1 MSGGVNEL
9 PVMIPGICCWWQ
21 STDRTK
27 DPPHVL
33 HRKFS
38 SKRVPRIG
46 WFSPNIAHAHP
57 PVCSRLPPLVPHKSP
72 QKQQMQ
78 VCVETQRNANKALP
92 TNCAGPR
99 RMLPPPSAGPSRSW
113 SQACSS
119 VFPLTPHPTPT
130 PRSRRRH
137 PLPRRA
143 EGLCCTSH
151 CCWPFFPSHPHL
163 SWGGGAESA
172 RIDLNREATRWGG
185 KERKQERCVEFDAF
199 MAGGAAVSVRMGKR
213 EDGRMNEN
221 PICKI

>member
-57 PVCSRLPPLVPHKSP
+57 PVCSRLPPPCPAQKPPEAANAGLRGNAAEREQSLTYKLCRSSPNAAAAVRRSISLLVAG
-72 QKQQMQ
+72 MQ
-78 VCVETQRNANKALP
+78 LGFSSN
-92 TNCAGPR
+92 
-99 RMLPPPSAGPSRSW
+99 PPPHPDPPFTEEASTTTPSGGAVLHVALLLAFFSL
-113 SQACSS
+113 SS
-119 VFPLTPHPTPT
+119 
-130 PRSRRRH
+130 
-137 PLPRRA
+137 
-143 EGLCCTSH
+143 TSE
-151 CCWPFFPSHPHL
+151 L
-163 SWGGGAESA
+163 GGAESA